1 MTTDSRPPFNN
12 AGSAGH
18 NRGPADSRGGMSD
31 RPFRRGRPRYFTRR
45 KICSYCVDH
54 IDQVDYK
61 DVGRLSRFLTD
72 RFKIEARRKSGACAK
87 HQRALSLAIKRARHL
102 ALIPYSPDHRTSSA
116 GVAR

>member
-1 MTTDSRPPFNN
+1 MTTASRPN
-12 AGSAGH
+12 AGPAGY
-18 NRGPADSRGGMSD
+18 NRGTGASSGGTSG

-54 IDQVDYK
+54 IDYVDYK

-87 HQRALSLAIKRARHL
+87 HQRALSLAIKRSRHL

-116 GVAR
+116 GVTR

>member
-1 MTTDSRPPFNN
+1 MAR
-12 AGSAGH
+12 
-18 NRGPADSRGGMSD
+18 REVK
-31 RPFRRGRPRYFTRR
+31 RGRVPAKPGRPKR
-45 KICSYCVDH
+45 KRTSLLTIAK
-54 IDQVDYK
+54 IDYVDYK